1 MCPMNVFGSIVGR
14 VIGRGGGKGR
24 GGKVRKKKIDIGR
37 FYLYIIENGY
47 IHISHTYI

>member
-1 MCPMNVFGSIVGR
+1 MPNERFWVYCRSGDWA
-14 VIGRGGGKGR
+14 GGGKGR